1 MSHLVTVE
9 KVGKCSPE
17 SSKDLLKNQEVHDK
31 DSQVN
36 KLQIPLDHFASRK
49 VIDYEER
56 HLEIVGDWE
65 EIQMYCHPG
74 IVNIGQEY

>member
-17 SSKDLLKNQEVHDK
+17 SSEDLLKNQEVYDK

-36 KLQIPLDHFASRK
+36 KMQIPLDHFASRK
-49 VIDYEER
+49 VIQNLTDYEEKN
-56 HLEIVGDWE
+56 LKKVGDWE
-65 EIQMYCHPG
+65 EIQIYCHLG
-74 IVNIGQEY
+74 L